1 MRFQISKPMPFRNW
15 LSINRDPF
23 KYSLFSTRS
32 ALVSDISKLAFSSL
46 SFKGDW
52 LQIKLNQ
59 KVIILLLSYTRSD
72 SYKNM
77 CLNTQKQA
85 FCWDGSFE
93 YPRNIAYNEIYHI
106 RNQMFHIFYS
116 TYADASMYQGSSCW
130 GFTILLQLLK
140 SKNSAFASSANMSKL
155 LLLLRWFLAK
165 MRRLWNK
172 QTVPYYFPLLM
183 TGLGEMC
190 FPRGSTLPF
199 GKVRIYGEIKTSFLG
214 KVRIKTHRILW
225 NFGHSCWKS

>member
-1 MRFQISKPMPFRNW
+1 
-15 LSINRDPF
+15 
-23 KYSLFSTRS
+23 
-32 ALVSDISKLAFSSL
+32 
-46 SFKGDW
+46 
-52 LQIKLNQ
+52 
-59 KVIILLLSYTRSD
+59 
-72 SYKNM
+72 M

-85 FCWDGSFE
+85 FRWDGSFE

-116 TYADASMYQGSSCW
+116 TCADASMYQGSSCW

-155 LLLLRWFLAK
+155 FLLLRWYLAK

-172 QTVPYYFPLLM
+172 QTVPYYFRCWWRPWRDV
-183 TGLGEMC
+183 
-190 FPRGSTLPF
+190 FPRGSTLHF
-199 GKVRIYGEIKTSFLG
+199 GKVRIYGDTKTSFLG
-214 KVRIKTHRILW
+214 KVRIKTHRFLW